1 MFDKRRA
8 AAEAANHTTIGFFN
22 GLGFVG
28 ALLAVP
34 FVLSHALLI
43 APVVIGV
50 AAARRWL
57 WTPKSQKVD
66 RA

>member
-22 GLGFVG
+22 GIGFVM
-28 ALLAVP
+28 ALLAIP
-34 FVLSHALLI
+34 FLLAHALFI
-43 APVVIGV
+43 APVVIGIV
-50 AAARRWL
+50 AARRWL
-57 WTPKSQKVD
+57 RTPKSQKVD